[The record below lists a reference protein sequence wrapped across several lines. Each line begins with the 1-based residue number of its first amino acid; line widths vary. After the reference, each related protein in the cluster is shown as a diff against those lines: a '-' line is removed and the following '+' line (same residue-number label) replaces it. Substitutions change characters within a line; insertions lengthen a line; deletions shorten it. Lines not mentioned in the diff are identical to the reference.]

1 MHRKE
6 EFIKNR
12 KSIQVAPYALAEV
25 IDALTN
31 DPEHFA
37 DIVVTKEDGHL
48 VVMFNRTHKSCKCL
62 NDDLLGKAIP
72 KEDKHDYLH
81 DYPMRD
87 YPIPTHG
94 DPVLCDINVTSA
106 GENNN
111 TINVTTRQSCETLY

>member
-1 MHRKE
+1 MNNK
-6 EFIKNR
+6 
-12 KSIQVAPYALAEV
+12 KSIQVTPYALAEV

-48 VVMFNRTHKSCKCL
+48 IVMFNSTIEECACL
-62 NDDLLGKAIP
+62 NEGLLGGLLGKTLP
-72 KEDKHDYLH
+72 EKDK
-81 DYPMRD
+81 PIN
-87 YPIPTHG
+87 YPIPKHG

-111 TINVTTRQSCETLY
+111 TNATIRQTCAILY

>member
-1 MHRKE
+1 MYRKE

-12 KSIQVAPYALAEV
+12 KSIQVAPYALADVLE
-25 IDALTN
+25 ALTN
-31 DPEHFA
+31 DQEHFV

-87 YPIPTHG
+87 YPIPRHS
-94 DPVLCDINVTSA
+94 DPILCDTITSA
-106 GENNN
+106 SENNN
-111 TINVTTRQSCETLY
+111 TNVTTRQTCETLY